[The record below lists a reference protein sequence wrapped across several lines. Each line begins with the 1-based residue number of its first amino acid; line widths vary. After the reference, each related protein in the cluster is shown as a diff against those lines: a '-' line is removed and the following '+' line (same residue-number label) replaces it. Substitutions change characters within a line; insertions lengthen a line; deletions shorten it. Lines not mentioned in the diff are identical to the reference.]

1 MALMFLNG
9 DGMRG
14 GRAHYTIEGVPLV
27 GERRT
32 APLYRFFSV
41 RDEFPALYPVA
52 EGGQP
57 ILGELYDVPMG
68 PLSALLATEPP
79 ELELSIIELE
89 DGELSFAM
97 VLREAEHALGI
108 HKDITSYGGWRAYR
122 AAALSE
128 GPDKRRP
135 RSDAPDPHPGHVRRG
150 GQGEDPGQRVGG
162 VAGVTQVDRQRA
174 PVGRAQPDRVEV
186 LADREVAD
194 PVLQAERP
202 GAGPG
207 RQVQQVGRRQAQP
220 GRAEQLLDEVGL
232 QRLLGQEQAGARA
245 HVGAERDTDPV
256 LARAG
261 AAGKARC
268 PGRCCWSG
276 SARPTRRARPARRAR
291 RRRGGRCARTRCA
304 R

>member
-57 ILGELYDVPMG
+57 VLGELYDVPMG

-122 AAALSE
+122 A
-128 GPDKRRP
+128 
-135 RSDAPDPHPGHVRRG
+135 
-150 GQGEDPGQRVGG
+150 
-162 VAGVTQVDRQRA
+162 
-174 PVGRAQPDRVEV
+174 GRAQRGSG
-186 LADREVAD
+186 
-194 PVLQAERP
+194 QAAGSAPPARLGSTPRP
-202 GAGPG
+202 RPPGWPG
-207 RQVQQVGRRQAQP
+207 RRS
-220 GRAEQLLDEVGL
+220 
-232 QRLLGQEQAGARA
+232 
-245 HVGAERDTDPV
+245 
-256 LARAG
+256 
-261 AAGKARC
+261 
-268 PGRCCWSG
+268 W
-276 SARPTRRARPARRAR
+276 PARRSC
-291 RRRGGRCARTRCA
+291 RGRAAG
-304 R
+304 